1 MSLSNPQTDRRQ
13 NGADYSQIT
22 ELQYD
27 MEKLLNELD
36 QQAVPYAKACQVSEF
51 LGDRRKTTLAEAF
64 VAVRSTDAECGAGEA
79 EHRARASAGFKEAM
93 KGLIRDEIAAQTTK
107 TLFHVL
113 QTRLDVKRS
122 FLACERAKIE
132 RGL

>member
-1 MSLSNPQTDRRQ
+1 MPLTAPSPNRQ
-13 NGADYSQIT
+13 NGADYSAVT

-36 QQAVPYAKACQVSEF
+36 AQAIPYAKACQVSEF
-51 LGDRRKTTLAEAF
+51 LSDRRKSALADAF
-64 VAVRSTDAECGAGEA
+64 VAIRSTDAECGAGEA

-93 KGLIRDEIAAQTTK
+93 KSLIKAEIDAQTTK